1 VRDTKAI
8 SEVSFATQTRDE
20 QTGDRR
26 GRSEQ
31 AAHGTN
37 RTRSEVCFFSGIN
50 VLLRT
55 RVADTT
61 MKRYSDH

>member
-1 VRDTKAI
+1 MRDIKAI
-8 SEVSFATQTRDE
+8 SEVSFATQMRDE
-20 QTGDRR
+20 QTDDHR

-31 AAHGTN
+31 AAHGRN
-37 RTRSEVCFFSGIN
+37 LARSEVCFLSGIN

-61 MKRYSDH
+61 MK